1 MNRKEFLK
9 TEIELNPS
17 DPLNYYMLALEYKKE
32 EDKALSTSYFDHL
45 LESFHQYLPT
55 YYTFGSYLIEIG
67 EEDKAEQILT
77 KGHSLALE
85 AGQEKMAKEIK
96 SLLDLYF

>member
-9 TEIELNPS
+9 SEIEHNPS

-32 EDKALSTSYFDHL
+32 GDKTLSTSQFAHL
-45 LESFHQYLPT
+45 VELYPHYLPT
-55 YYTFGSYLIEIG
+55 YYTYGAYLIEIG
-67 EEDKAEQILT
+67 EEDKAEQILM

-85 AGQEKMAKEIK
+85 IGQEKMAKEIQ
-96 SLLDLYF
+96 SLLELYF